1 MDQKVQNEI
10 RLSIAG
16 MSCAGCVASVEKA
29 LQAVPGVAS
38 ASVNFAEH
46 TAVIR
51 GDVAAQALVKAVRD
65 AGYDAAEL
73 RGIDDG
79 SEREAAERAQY
90 HRLLRQAAVAAAV
103 GLPLFVAGMLGWLPD
118 IERGRGFWL
127 LAGLAT
133 LGVLIHAGG
142 HFFTGAW
149 KAFLHHGASM
159 DTLIALGTGSA
170 WLYSMAVLLWPEA
183 VPSLARHA
191 YFEAAAIIIAFV
203 NFGSALELRA
213 RGRTSEA
220 IRKLIGLQP
229 RTARVLRNGQE
240 QDVPIEQVG
249 LEETVR
255 VRPGERIP
263 VDGVIL
269 EGTSSIDESMLTG
282 EPLPVAKGPGDE
294 VVAGTI
300 NGSGSFLFKS
310 TRIGADTVL
319 AQIIEMVRKAQAS
332 KPAIARLVDRVAGV
346 FVPSVMIVAV
356 VAFLAWYNLAPQL
369 GLGYAVTA
377 AMTVLIIA
385 CPCALGLATPISIMV
400 GVGRA
405 AEMGIL
411 IRNGDALQQIGRLN
425 TVVLDKTGTVTEGRP
440 RVTDLLPREAGDPDA
455 LLRDAAAL
463 EAVSEHPLAAA
474 ITAEATR
481 RGIEV
486 PAVEN
491 FAAHAGRGVTGEVE
505 GRQVAFGNAAL
516 MAARSVDV
524 TPLRERAAAL
534 AAEARTPMYLVVDGE
549 LCGLVAVAD
558 PVKPDSKAAIAR
570 LHRLGL
576 KVVMLTGDA
585 RPTAEAVAREVGIDA
600 VIADVH
606 PDEKDRAVAELQARG
621 EVVAMVGDGINDA
634 PALARAD
641 VGIAIGTGTDI
652 AIESADITLMGGSL
666 HGVADAIA
674 LSRATVRN
682 IKQNLF
688 GAFIYNVIGIPVAAG
703 ALYPVTGMLLSPIL
717 AGAAM
722 AASSVTVVSNANRLR
737 WFRSPRFRSQP
748 EHEA

>member
-1 MDQKVQNEI
+1 MQ
-10 RLSIAG
+10 RA
-16 MSCAGCVASVEKA
+16 A
-29 LQAVPGVAS
+29 L
-38 ASVNFAEH
+38 
-46 TAVIR
+46 
-51 GDVAAQALVKAVRD
+51 
-65 AGYDAAEL
+65 
-73 RGIDDG
+73 
-79 SEREAAERAQY
+79 
-90 HRLLRQAAVAAAV
+90 AAAV
-103 GLPLFVAGMLGWLPD
+103 GFPLFVAGLAGWLPD
-118 IERGRGFWL
+118 IESGRGFWFGVGL
-127 LAGLAT
+127 LT
-133 LGVLIHAGG
+133 LGVLIVAGG

-149 KAFLHHGASM
+149 KAFVHHDANM

-170 WLYSMAVLLWPEA
+170 WLFSMAVLIWPDA

-191 YFEAAAIIIAFV
+191 YFEAAAIIIAFI
-203 NFGSALELRA
+203 NFGSAMEMRA

-229 RTARVLRNGQE
+229 RTARVVRDGKE

-249 LEETVR
+249 LDETLR

-269 EGTSSIDESMLTG
+269 EGHSSVDESMLTG
-282 EPLPVAKGPGDE
+282 EPLPVEKGPGDE

-300 NGSGSFLFKS
+300 NARGTFLFRS

-319 AQIIEMVRKAQAS
+319 AQIIEMVRTAQAS

-356 VAFLAWYNLAPQL
+356 VAFLAWYNLAPDL
-369 GLGYAVTA
+369 GISYAVVA

-411 IRNGDALQQIGRLN
+411 IRNGDALQQIGKLT
-425 TVVLDKTGTVTEGRP
+425 TVVLDKTGTVTAGRP
-440 RVTDLLPREAGDPDA
+440 EVTDLVPVQGVTPEDLLADAGS
-455 LLRDAAAL
+455 L

-474 ITAEATR
+474 ITAASEA
-481 RGIEV
+481 RGLSL
-486 PAVEN
+486 PPVEG
-491 FAAHAGRGVTGEVE
+491 FESRTGRGVTGTVA
-505 GRQVAFGNAAL
+505 GRRVSFGNAAL
-516 MAARSVDV
+516 MREEGIDIA
-524 TPLRERAAAL
+524 PLKAQATELAAL
-534 AAEARTPMYLVVDGE
+534 GRTPMFLAVDGA
-549 LCGLVAVAD
+549 LRGLIAVAD
-558 PVKPDSKAAIAR
+558 PIKSDSAAAIAR
-570 LHRLGL
+570 LHDLGL
-576 KVVMLTGDA
+576 KVVMLTGDVRA
-585 RPTAEAVAREVGIDA
+585 TAEAVAKQVGIDEVVA
-600 VIADVH
+600 EVH
-606 PDEKDRAVAELQARG
+606 PEDKDRVVAEYQARG

-688 GAFIYNVIGIPVAAG
+688 GAFIYNVIGIPIAAG
-703 ALYPVTGMLLSPIL
+703 ALYPVTGMMLSPIL

-748 EHEA
+748 EKEA

>member
-1 MDQKVQNEI
+1 MNNREI

-29 LQAVPGVAS
+29 LQAVPGVETAT
-38 ASVNFAEH
+38 VNFAEH
-46 TAVIR
+46 TAVVT
-51 GDVAAQALVKAVRD
+51 GDVTPEALTAAVKA

-79 SEREAAERAQY
+79 SEREAVERAQY
-90 HRLLRQAAVAAAV
+90 RRLLQRAAMAAAV
-103 GLPLFVAGMLGWLPD
+103 GFPLFVAGLAGWLPD
-118 IERGRGFWL
+118 IEAGRGFWL
-127 LAGLAT
+127 GVGLLT
-133 LGVLIHAGG
+133 LGVLIVAGG

-149 KAFLHHGASM
+149 KAFVHHDANM

-170 WLYSMAVLLWPEA
+170 WLFSMAVLIWPEA

-191 YFEAAAIIIAFV
+191 YFEAAAIIIAFI
-203 NFGSALELRA
+203 NFGSAMEMRA

-229 RTARVLRNGQE
+229 RTARVVRDGKE
-240 QDVPIEQVG
+240 QDVPIDQVG
-249 LEETVR
+249 LDETLR

-269 EGTSSIDESMLTG
+269 EGHSSVDESMLTG
-282 EPLPVAKGPGDE
+282 EPLPVEKGPGDE

-300 NGSGSFLFKS
+300 NARGTFLFRS

-319 AQIIEMVRKAQAS
+319 AQIIEMVRTAQAS

-356 VAFLAWYNLAPQL
+356 VAFLAWYNLAPDL
-369 GLGYAVTA
+369 GVGYAVVA

-411 IRNGDALQQIGRLN
+411 IRNGDALQQIGRLT
-425 TVVLDKTGTVTEGRP
+425 TVVLDKTGTVTAGRP
-440 RVTDLLPREAGDPDA
+440 EVTDLVPVQGVTPAD
-455 LLRDAAAL
+455 LLADAASL

-474 ITAEATR
+474 ITAAAESR
-481 RGIEV
+481 ELSLS
-486 PAVEN
+486 PVEG
-491 FAAHAGRGVTGEVE
+491 FESRTGRGVTGTVA
-505 GRQVAFGNAAL
+505 GRRVYFGNAAL
-516 MAARSVDV
+516 MREAGVDIAS
-524 TPLRERAAAL
+524 LQAQAEELAAL
-534 AAEARTPMYLVVDGE
+534 GRTPVFLAVDGV
-549 LCGLVAVAD
+549 LRGLVAVAD
-558 PVKPDSKAAIAR
+558 PVKPDSAAAIAR
-570 LHRLGL
+570 LHDLGL
-576 KVVMLTGDA
+576 KVVMLTGDVRA
-585 RPTAEAVAREVGIDA
+585 TAEAVAKQVGIDEVVA
-600 VIADVH
+600 EVH
-606 PDEKDRAVAELQARG
+606 PEDKDRVVADYQARG

-688 GAFIYNVIGIPVAAG
+688 GAFVYNVIGIPIAAG
-703 ALYPVTGMLLSPIL
+703 ALYPVTGMMLSPIL

-737 WFRSPRFRSQP
+737 WFRSPRFRSQT
-748 EHEA
+748 EKKA

>member
-1 MDQKVQNEI
+1 MDKDLQNEI
-10 RLSIAG
+10 RLSVAG

-46 TAVIR
+46 TAVVT
-51 GDVAAQALVKAVRD
+51 GEVSPQALVEAVRA

-73 RGIDDG
+73 RGLEDG
-79 SEREAAERAQY
+79 SEREAAERAHY
-90 HRLLRQAAVAAAV
+90 RRLLRKAALAAAV
-103 GLPLFVAGMLGWLPD
+103 GFPLFVAGLLGALPE
-118 IERGRGFWL
+118 IEAGRGFWFAIGL
-127 LAGLAT
+127 LT
-133 LGVLIHAGG
+133 LSVLVFAGG

-149 KAFLHHGASM
+149 KAFRHHDANM

-183 VPSLARHA
+183 VPTLARHA
-191 YFEAAAIIIAFV
+191 YFEAAAIIIAFI
-203 NFGSALELRA
+203 NFGSAMELRA

-229 RTARVLRNGQE
+229 RTARVVRDGRE

-249 LEETVR
+249 LEETLR

-269 EGTSSIDESMLTG
+269 EGRSTIDESMLTG
-282 EPLPVAKGPGDE
+282 EPMPVEKGPGDE

-300 NGSGSFLFKS
+300 NGTGSFLFRS

-346 FVPSVMIVAV
+346 FVPSVLIVAV
-356 VAFLAWYNLAPQL
+356 VAFLAWYNLAPDL
-369 GLGYAVTA
+369 GIGYAVVA

-411 IRNGDALQQIGRLN
+411 IRNGDALQQIGRLD
-425 TVVLDKTGTVTEGRP
+425 TVVLDKTGTVTAGRP
-440 RVTDLLPREAGDPDA
+440 EVTDVLPCEDGDADT
-455 LLRDAAAL
+455 LLRLAASL
-463 EAVSEHPLAAA
+463 EAASEHPLAAA
-474 ITAEATR
+474 ILAAAQA
-481 RGIEV
+481 RGIEPQPV
-486 PAVEN
+486 AD
-491 FAAHAGRGVTGEVE
+491 FAAHGGRGVTGRVE
-505 GRQVAFGNAAL
+505 GRSLAFGNAAL
-516 MAARSVDV
+516 MQAAGVD
-524 TPLRERAAAL
+524 TGAL
-534 AAEARTPMYLVVDGE
+534 AARASELAGLGRTPMFLAADGR
-549 LCGLVAVAD
+549 LLGLVAVAD
-558 PVKPDSKAAIAR
+558 PIKPDSAPAIER

-576 KVVMLTGDA
+576 KVVMLTGDVRA
-585 RPTAEAVAREVGIDA
+585 TAEAVARQVGVDD
-600 VIADVH
+600 VIAEVH
-606 PDEKDRAVAELQARG
+606 PDEKDRVVATRQARG

-688 GAFIYNVIGIPVAAG
+688 GAFVYNVIGIPVAAG
-703 ALYPVTGMLLSPIL
+703 ALYPMTGMMLSPII

-748 EHEA
+748 EKEA

>member
-1 MDQKVQNEI
+1 MNDQAI

-29 LQAVPGVAS
+29 LQAVPGVES
-38 ASVNFAEH
+38 ATVNFAEH
-46 TAVIR
+46 TAVVT
-51 GDVAAQALVKAVRD
+51 GNVSPAELVAAVKA

-79 SEREAAERAQY
+79 REREAAERARSR
-90 HRLLRQAAVAAAV
+90 RLLQRAAFAAVV
-103 GLPLFVAGMLGWLPD
+103 GFPLFIAGLAGWLPD
-118 IERGRGFWL
+118 IASGRGFWFGVGL
-127 LAGLAT
+127 LT
-133 LGVLIHAGG
+133 MGVLIVAGG

-149 KAFLHHGASM
+149 KAFRHHDANM

-170 WLYSMAVLLWPEA
+170 WLYSMAVLIWPGI

-191 YFEAAAIIIAFV
+191 YFEAAAIIIAFI
-203 NFGSALELRA
+203 NFGSAMEMRA

-229 RTARVLRNGQE
+229 RTARVVRDGKE

-249 LEETVR
+249 LDETLR

-269 EGTSSIDESMLTG
+269 EGQSSVDESMLTG

-300 NGSGSFLFKS
+300 NTRGTFLFRS

-319 AQIIEMVRKAQAS
+319 AQIIEMVRNAQAS

-356 VAFLAWYNLAPQL
+356 VAFLAWYNLAPNL
-369 GLGYAVTA
+369 GVSYAVVA

-411 IRNGDALQQIGRLN
+411 IRNGDALQQIGRLT
-425 TVVLDKTGTVTEGRP
+425 TVVLDKTGTVTAGRP
-440 RVTDLLPREAGDPDA
+440 EVTDLVPAQGVTPEE
-455 LLRDAAAL
+455 LLADAASL

-474 ITAEATR
+474 ITAAAEA
-481 RGIEV
+481 RGLSLSS
-486 PAVEN
+486 VEG
-491 FAAHAGRGVTGEVE
+491 FESRTGRGVTGTVA
-505 GRQVAFGNAAL
+505 GRHVCFGNAAL
-516 MAARSVDV
+516 MCEEGVDIS
-524 TPLRERAAAL
+524 PLQAQATELAAL
-534 AAEARTPMYLVVDGE
+534 GRTPMFLAADGA
-549 LCGLVAVAD
+549 LRGLIAVAD
-558 PVKPDSKAAIAR
+558 PVKPDSAAAIAR
-570 LHRLGL
+570 LHELGL
-576 KVVMLTGDA
+576 KVVMLTGDVRA
-585 RPTAEAVAREVGIDA
+585 TAEAVARQVGIDEVVA
-600 VIADVH
+600 EVH
-606 PDEKDRAVAELQARG
+606 PEDKDRVVAEYQDRD

-688 GAFIYNVIGIPVAAG
+688 GAFVYNVIGIPIAAG

-737 WFRSPRFRSQP
+737 WFRSPGFRSQP
-748 EHEA
+748 ENQA

>member
-1 MDQKVQNEI
+1 MQNEI

-16 MSCAGCVASVEKA
+16 MSCAGCVAAVEKT
-29 LQAVPGVAS
+29 LREVPGVEE

-46 TAVIR
+46 TAVVK
-51 GDVAAQALVKAVRD
+51 GDVSARQLVEAVRA

-90 HRLLRQAAVAAAV
+90 RRLLQRAAVAAVV
-103 GLPLFVAGMLGWLPD
+103 GFPLFIAGLLGLLPD
-118 IERGRGFWL
+118 IENGRAFWFVT
-127 LAGLAT
+127 GLAT
-133 LGVLIHAGG
+133 LGVLIFAGG

-149 KAFLHHGASM
+149 KAFRHHDANM

-170 WLYSMAVLLWPEA
+170 WLYSMAVLIWPDA

-191 YFEAAAIIIAFV
+191 YFEAAAIIIAFI
-203 NFGSALELRA
+203 NFGSAMELRA

-220 IRKLIGLQP
+220 IRKLVGLQP
-229 RTARVLRNGQE
+229 RTARVVRDGRE

-249 LEETVR
+249 LDETIR

-269 EGTSSIDESMLTG
+269 EGRSSVDESMLTG
-282 EPLPVAKGPGDE
+282 EPLPVEKGPGDE

-300 NGSGSFLFKS
+300 NGRGTFLFKS

-319 AQIIEMVRKAQAS
+319 AQIIEMVRNAQAS
-332 KPAIARLVDRVAGV
+332 KPAIARLVDKVAGV
-346 FVPSVMIVAV
+346 FVPTVMIIAV
-356 VAFLAWYNLAPQL
+356 LAFLAWYNLAPDL

-377 AMTVLIIA
+377 TMTVLIIA

-411 IRNGDALQQIGRLN
+411 IRNGDALQQVGRLT
-425 TVVLDKTGTVTEGRP
+425 TVILDKTGTVTEGRP
-440 RVTDLLPREAGDPDA
+440 QVTDVVPAGETDEATLLG
-455 LLRDAAAL
+455 LAASL

-474 ITAEATR
+474 VTAAAEA
-481 RGIEV
+481 RGV
-486 PAVEN
+486 AVQPVEG
-491 FAAHAGRGVTGEVE
+491 FEAHTGRGVTGEVA
-505 GRQVAFGNAAL
+505 GQPVAFGNGALMKARGVDVSPLQARADELAAL
-516 MAARSVDV
+516 G
-524 TPLRERAAAL
+524 
-534 AAEARTPMYLVVDGE
+534 RTPMFLAVGE
-549 LCGLVAVAD
+549 TLLGVVAVAD
-558 PVKPDSKAAIAR
+558 PVKPDSQAAIGR

-576 KVVMLTGDA
+576 RVVMLTGDA
-585 RPTAEAVAREVGIDA
+585 RATAEAVARQVGIDEVVA
-600 VIADVH
+600 EVH
-606 PDEKDRAVAELQARG
+606 PEEKDRVVAERQARG

-641 VGIAIGTGTDI
+641 VGLAIGTGTDI

-688 GAFIYNVIGIPVAAG
+688 GAFVYNVIGIPVAAG
-703 ALYPVTGMLLSPIL
+703 ALYPVTGMMLSPII

-737 WFRSPRFRSQP
+737 WFRSPREVRS
-748 EHEA
+748 